1 MAPPQS
7 QIPPL
12 IVLKFGGTSVSLE
25 ENWDR
30 IATIVTRCQEQGE
43 RPLVVLS
50 AFSGVTTLLEQAV
63 TGARA
68 GDPAPPEA
76 ARLRKIHEDKV
87 RSLPSETQE
96 LVREEL
102 RQLEGALLGIS
113 LLGEATP
120 RSRARVLATGETL
133 STRIVAAALRMR
145 NVDASWL
152 DVREVLESLP
162 VPGNAWRHY
171 LSAPCATDP
180 DPEFRGRLADAP
192 GPVITQGFIARD
204 TAGDTVVL
212 GRGGSDT
219 SAAYLAAHL
228 EATRLEIWTDVPGLF
243 TANPQIV
250 PEARL
255 LRRLNYREA
264 QEIATT
270 GSHVLHPGCIPAL
283 RATGIPIHIRS
294 TFHPEQPGT
303 VVAADERAAAPRL
316 KAISIRRD
324 VTLVIMDTV
333 AMWQPVGFLADVF
346 GCFREEGISIDLV
359 SSSETTVTVS
369 LNPQGDLT
377 STASLGRLMASLE
390 RRCDVRLLGGCAAVS
405 LVGIGLRAQLH
416 RIKALLETL
425 QEHRVHVMSQ
435 AANGLIL
442 TFVVD
447 EDRAVP
453 IAREFHERLI
463 GDTEDPDVFG
473 PSWSE
478 LRGELTTTEKA
489 TPEP

>member
-1 MAPPQS
+1 MA
-7 QIPPL
+7 PPL
-12 IVLKFGGTSVSLE
+12 IVLKFGGTSVASE

-30 IATIVTRCQEQGE
+30 IAAILRHCQEEGE
-43 RPLVVLS
+43 RSLVVLS
-50 AFSGVTTLLEQAV
+50 AFSGVTTLIEQAV
-63 TGARA
+63 TSAVA
-68 GDPAPPEA
+68 GDAAPAI
-76 ARLRKIHEDKV
+76 ARLRKIHEDKA

-96 LVREEL
+96 IVREEL
-102 RQLEGALLGIS
+102 QRLEGALLGMS

-120 RSRARVLATGETL
+120 RSRARVLATGEIL

-145 NVDASWL
+145 DLDASWL
-152 DVREVLESLP
+152 DVREFLTALP
-162 VPGNAWRHY
+162 VPGNPWRHY
-171 LSAPCATDP
+171 LSAPCASDP
-180 DPEFRGRLADAP
+180 DREFQARLADVP

-204 TAGDTVVL
+204 AAGDTVVL

-243 TANPQIV
+243 TANPQLV

-283 RATGIPIHIRS
+283 RAAGIPIHVRS

-303 VVAADERAAAPRL
+303 VIAAEERAETPRL
-316 KAISIRRD
+316 KAISIRRN

-346 GCFREEGISIDLV
+346 GCFRDEGISVDLV

-377 STASLGRLMASLE
+377 STASLNRLMANLE

-416 RIKALLETL
+416 RIGALLETF
-425 QEHRVHVMSQ
+425 QEHRVHLMSQ
-435 AANGLIL
+435 AANGQIL
-442 TFVVD
+442 TLVVD
-447 EDRAVP
+447 EDRAEP

-463 GDTEDPDVFG
+463 GEAEDADEVFG
-473 PSWSE
+473 PCWSE
-478 LRGELTTTEKA
+478 LRGAFTTTGKTAREG
-489 TPEP
+489 

>member
-1 MAPPQS
+1 MARLQTKA
-7 QIPPL
+7 PPL
-12 IVLKFGGTSVSLE
+12 IVLKFGGTSVSSE

-30 IATIVTRCQEQGE
+30 IAAIVTRCQEEGE

-63 TGARA
+63 TGAVA
-68 GDPAPPEA
+68 GDFAPVA
-76 ARLRKIHEDKV
+76 ARLRKIHEEKA
-87 RSLPSETQE
+87 RSLPLETQE
-96 LVREEL
+96 IVREEL
-102 RQLEGALLGIS
+102 RQLEGALLGMS

-120 RSRARVLATGETL
+120 RSRARVLATGEIL
-133 STRIVAAALRMR
+133 STHIVAAALRVR
-145 NVDASWL
+145 NVNASWL
-152 DVREVLESLP
+152 DVREVLRSLP
-162 VPGNAWRHY
+162 VPGNPWRHY
-171 LSAPCATDP
+171 LSAPCASDP
-180 DPEFRGRLADAP
+180 DPEFQARLAEAP
-192 GPVITQGFIARD
+192 GPVITQGFIAHD

-228 EATRLEIWTDVPGLF
+228 EAKRLEIWTDVPGLF
-243 TANPQIV
+243 TANPQLV

-255 LRRLNYREA
+255 LRHLNYREA

-283 RATGIPIHIRS
+283 RTAGIPIHVRS

-303 VVAADERAAAPRL
+303 IIAADEHAAPPRL

-346 GCFREEGISIDLV
+346 GCFRDEGISVDLV

-377 STASLGRLMASLE
+377 STASLSRLMASLE
-390 RRCDVRLLGGCAAVS
+390 RRCDVRLMRGCAAVS

-416 RIKALLETL
+416 RIGALLETL
-425 QEHRVHVMSQ
+425 QEHRVHLMSQ

-442 TFVVD
+442 TLVVD
-447 EDRAVP
+447 EDRAEP

-463 GDTEDPDVFG
+463 GDTEDPEVFG
-473 PSWSE
+473 PTWSE
-478 LRGELTTTEKA
+478 LRGDLTTAGKTA
-489 TPEP
+489 PEP